1 MGFCIGSPGNQFA
14 KHATEHPT
22 NYDDPY
28 LEEGNIPV
36 NTVNNYPDI
45 LQRQETLGDAQ
56 TELKEEQN
64 NNVNKPTSKPTGRQ
78 YLVLITICLSSMCG
92 ATFYSL
98 LAPFFPTEVRSLFCI
113 CNFKLLFALNLL
125 LFEVF

>member
-1 MGFCIGSPGNQFA
+1 MGFCIGSPGNQFS
-14 KHATEHPT
+14 KDTTEHPT

-36 NTVNNYPDI
+36 NNCPDI
-45 LQRQETLGDAQ
+45 LQRQETLGEAQ

-64 NNVNKPTSKPTGRQ
+64 NNVNKPTSKLTGRQ

-92 ATFYSL
+92 AIFYSL
-98 LAPFFPTEVRSLFCI
+98 LAPFFPTEVRSVLYV
-113 CNFKLLFALNLL
+113 CNFKLLVTLNYL

>member
-1 MGFCIGSPGNQFA
+1 MGFCIGSPVNQFA
-14 KHATEHPT
+14 KDTTEHPT

-36 NTVNNYPDI
+36 NNCPDI
-45 LQRQETLGDAQ
+45 LQRQETPGDAQ

-64 NNVNKPTSKPTGRQ
+64 NNVNKPTSKLTGRQ

-98 LAPFFPTEVRSLFCI
+98 LAPFFPTEVRSVLYVR
-113 CNFKLLFALNLL
+113 NFKLLVALNYL